1 MNGPVGQDVL
11 HTAGG
16 PPGGYGAPPGGGG
29 YGPPPGGA
37 PPGGGGYGPPPGAPP
52 GGGGYGPPPGGG
64 GFGGPP
70 GPTQASAPGAPPAA
84 PKAAKSKTGLI
95 AGIIAAVVLIGGGAG
110 AYFWF
115 MSAGSKLAKYAPKD
129 TETYVEIP
137 STTKALINAIGMDV
151 FNEKELD
158 ADKSKGDIIEA
169 FSSSFDLKKD
179 EAEDLLTGVEAAAV
193 ASRRIERKDDDFG
206 PSKEGVTLIKMS
218 KAKVVEPLLASKRF
232 EKVGALAG
240 GVQYTISRKEVDSDK
255 SEKLSVFESAFN
267 EMGDIKKKKSKG
279 DDDEEDE
286 DDSKKKKKQKN
297 GKVLVW
303 FEDEALFAAGE
314 ESVVEDVGKIIKDG
328 KESLKD
334 NDAFKKAKWESGSSV
349 LFFMNPEYA
358 DKSDKKDLFNEVGP
372 ILGSVKFHDGGLVMN
387 GHVELKGKKVPKS
400 DDLMAEETSYKLYE
414 KLPADTIAYLAFS
427 AKFKGDGKAVQKA
440 LIKAAESD
448 SDSTGKSLEEA
459 LDELDKNVGFK
470 LDTLIDAVGDEGV
483 LAIASDNKVDVSAL
497 MKSSGRQGKVEAA
510 KEAAEHM
517 GFIAIFDVEDKDKAE
532 KLVKG
537 LKDTIEEKGKEAVE
551 VKKKDGGFTVEAG
564 EQLQDFFS
572 GQLSV
577 TVEDEKHILVVIGS
591 KKRVESAKSVFKGDG
606 DSLKSDKGHK
616 NALSAVGDK
625 GQAFLYV
632 DAGRIAKKLLED
644 ADDMKKSFK
653 KKGFSLDAI
662 VLEGDSRMVVAANA
676 RLKFKD
682 ELLTIDVS
690 TLNAPVLGVASFI
703 GLLTAAP
710 EPRRGDGD
718 SEELPKRVDPP
729 GGGSSSGGPAPTG
742 IGDCDTYISRMY
754 KCADKMGSGADQIRK
769 TMMETA
775 ETFKSSAANPAS
787 RAALAESCKKMLESM
802 PPMCN

>member
-1 MNGPVGQDVL
+1 V
-11 HTAGG
+11 
-16 PPGGYGAPPGGGG
+16 
-29 YGPPPGGA
+29 
-37 PPGGGGYGPPPGAPP
+37 
-52 GGGGYGPPPGGG
+52 
-64 GFGGPP
+64 
-70 GPTQASAPGAPPAA
+70 
-84 PKAAKSKTGLI
+84 PKAGKSKTGLI

-129 TETYVEIP
+129 TETYIEVP

-158 ADKSKGDIIEA
+158 ADKSKGDIIDA
-169 FSSSFDLKKD
+169 FASSFDLKKD
-179 EAEDLLTGVEAAAV
+179 EAEDILTGVESAAV
-193 ASRRIERKDDDFG
+193 ATRRIERKDDDFG

-218 KAKVVEPLLASKRF
+218 KASVVEPLLGSKRF
-232 EKVGALAG
+232 EKSGSLAG
-240 GVQYTISRKEVDSDK
+240 GTQYTITRREVDSDK
-255 SEKLSVFESAFN
+255 REKLSVFESAFN
-267 EMGDIKKKKSKG
+267 DFGDPKQKKSKG
-279 DDDEEDE
+279 DDDED
-286 DDSKKKKKQKN
+286 DGDSKKKKKDKN
-297 GKVLVW
+297 AKVLVW
-303 FEDEALFAAGE
+303 FEDEALFVAGE

-334 NDAFKKAKWESGSSV
+334 NEAFKKAKWESGSSV

-358 DKSDKKDLFNEVGP
+358 DKSDKKDLFSDVGP
-372 ILGSVKFHDGGLVMN
+372 MLGSVKFHDGGLVMN

-414 KLPADTIAYLAFS
+414 RLPADTIAYLAFS
-427 AKFKGDGKAVQKA
+427 AKFKGDGKTVQKA

-448 SDSTGKSLEEA
+448 SDSSGKALEES

-483 LAIASDNKVDVSAL
+483 LAIASDNKVDVSTL
-497 MKSSGRQGKVEAA
+497 MKSSGRQGKLDAA

-551 VKKKDGGFTVEAG
+551 IKKKDGGFTVEAG

-591 KKRVESAKSVFKGDG
+591 KKRVESAKEAFKGEG
-606 DSLKSDKGHK
+606 DTLKSDKAHK

-625 GQAFLYV
+625 GQAFLFV
-632 DAGRIAKKLLED
+632 DAGRIGKKLLED
-644 ADDMKKSFK
+644 ADDMKKELK

-662 VLEGDSRMVVAANA
+662 VLEGDNRMVIAANA

-682 ELLTIDVS
+682 DLLTIDVS
-690 TLNAPVLGVASFI
+690 TLNAPLLGVAGFV
-703 GLLTAAP
+703 GLLNAVKP
-710 EPRRGDGD
+710 EPGRRTDGD
-718 SEELPKRVDPP
+718 SEELPKRDGGDP
-729 GGGSSSGGPAPTG
+729 GGGSSGGPAVTG
-742 IGDCDTYISRMY
+742 MKDCDSYLSRMY
-754 KCADKMGSGADQIRK
+754 KCADKMGSGGDQIRK
-769 TMMETA
+769 TMIDTA
-775 ETFKSSAANPAS
+775 ETFKTSAASPAG
-787 RAALAESCKKMLESM
+787 RAALEESCKKMLESM